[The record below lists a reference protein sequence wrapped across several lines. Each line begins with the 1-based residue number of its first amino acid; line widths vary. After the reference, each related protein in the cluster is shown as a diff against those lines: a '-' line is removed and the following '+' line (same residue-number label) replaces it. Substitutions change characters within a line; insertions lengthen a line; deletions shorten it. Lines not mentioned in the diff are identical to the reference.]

1 METQIKKQIIKYFFV
16 SFAFLVSLCLI
27 ATFIIAIDNK
37 TSNRTTADDV
47 SAVPTNT
54 DTWND
59 EGNYSVVAPQGSG
72 TENDPYLISTA
83 EELAWISV
91 NYAGAANGAYF
102 LQTANIDLGAHYW
115 VPINNNYENYEYFY
129 CYDGGGYEIE
139 NLYISFSMDI
149 PLGSFGIPNGYK
161 RVGLFGTIYGSE
173 ENYCYVRNVKIT
185 NGQID
190 VLGVGPSYTG
200 AVVGFAGY
208 TDFDNCF
215 SRVNINAVYGY
226 IGGINGYNS
235 RANITNCINEGDVIA
250 TTTSAG
256 QVQHIGGVVADF
268 GLGAISDCVN
278 QGDIISDGTGS
289 YYLGGIVGSFY
300 NTEIISCY
308 NTGNVT
314 SNYSTGVGSRI
325 GGIAG
330 SAGNSN
336 SISKCYNT
344 GNITGV
350 GSNIGGI
357 VGSMQ
362 GDITYCYNTGNFNV
376 NNVESSYIG
385 GIAGA
390 FNSSSSRT
398 ISNTYSTAQIGSG
411 NYSGG
416 IIGRCLNDTEK
427 LTNNSNNF
435 YNITNTGVT
444 TGLGGVDTDNV
455 GNIDDVSLGFKGV
468 DYSAMLVTTSGVAP
482 SGMFGLTTEA
492 EGGSW
497 VFVVGKTPLLN
508 GVGEGNEENYSPTW
522 DGVTTFVPTLQD
534 ANQANSETNP
544 YIIDSAAKLAW
555 ISANYNQSNC
565 YGQYYLQTADIDLNN
580 EPWTPINNVAN
591 TNAENRR
598 AYFYDGGGHT
608 ISNLNVDISSSN
620 YAGLFGVVYAA
631 ADNQAYIKNVTITSG
646 TVTGSRYV
654 GAVVGYAYYVDI
666 ENCHNTGVAVQGSSG
681 VGGVAGYVGYGKVQ
695 NSYNNAAVQGSG
707 NSVGGVLG
715 TAWYTSTMN
724 SHNTASIT
732 GVQQVGGVLGRN
744 TISTI
749 SGSYNTGDVT
759 GTGNAVGGIAGYNES
774 GTIVNSYNS
783 GVVIGANY
791 VGGVAGTS
799 SFDVI
804 INSYNSGAVTGSLRV
819 GGIAGEH
826 YFGEI
831 NNTYNLGVVTGS
843 DYVGGIAGYVYGSST
858 SSTEISSGYNAGAI
872 SLDGTISSSNI
883 GGVIG
888 YIENTTSCPAQYV
901 SISWCYYNTDT
912 VGSGVMQAIGFGH
925 GYQVYGLTT
934 LQMQGAQN
942 TNFMYLSN
950 TWWNFT
956 SGEYPT
962 LKYVATVQN

>member
-27 ATFIIAIDNK
+27 ATFIIAIDSK

-256 QVQHIGGVVADF
+256 QVQNIGGVVADF

-376 NNVESSYIG
+376 NNVESSYIAIG

-390 FNSSSSRT
+390 FNSSSPRT
-398 ISNTYSTAQIGSG
+398 ISNTYNTAQIGSG

-416 IIGRCLNDTEK
+416 IIGHCLNDTEN

-492 EGGSW
+492 EGDSW

-580 EPWTPINNVAN
+580 EPWIPINN
-591 TNAENRR
+591 T
-598 AYFYDGGGHT
+598 
-608 ISNLNVDISSSN
+608 SSN
-620 YAGLFGVVYAA
+620 YAYYYDGGNHTILNLNIDLATSNYVGLFGFVCGSANSNTYV
-631 ADNQAYIKNVTITSG
+631 KNVTIKN
-646 TVTGSRYV
+646 GSVNGASFVGSIVGYGYFLNVINCSNENVNTCGVGNYV
-654 GAVVGYAYYVDI
+654 GGVVGYI
-666 ENCHNTGVAVQGSSG
+666 ENGYLYGNHNNGNVSG
-681 VGGVAGYVGYGKVQ
+681 TNY
-695 NSYNNAAVQGSG
+695 
-707 NSVGGVLG
+707 
-715 TAWYTSTMN
+715 
-724 SHNTASIT
+724 
-732 GVQQVGGVLGRN
+732 
-744 TISTI
+744 
-749 SGSYNTGDVT
+749 
-759 GTGNAVGGIAGYNES
+759 VGGIAGQNYLCSISNSHNGGNILGDGYYIGGMSGYNWQN
-774 GTIVNSYNS
+774 IISYCSNS
-783 GVVIGANY
+783 GDVTSNSSDY
-791 VGGVAGTS
+791 SYVAGIVGYNLLGEITNCYNMG
-799 SFDVI
+799 I
-804 INSYNSGAVTGSLRV
+804 IKGLSDFV
-819 GGIAGEH
+819 GGIAGENTSSI
-826 YFGEI
+826 I
-831 NNTYNLGVVTGS
+831 NNCYNTGLIQGS
-843 DYVGGIAGYVYGSST
+843 NDYIGGIAGYVGGTNLNGSR
-858 SSTEISSGYNAGAI
+858 ISCCYNIGTVN
-872 SLDGTISSSNI
+872 SLDEVLTNHI
-883 GGVIG
+883 GGIVGCIV
-888 YIENTTSCPAQYV
+888 NTNNYPVQYV
-901 SISWCYYNTDT
+901 SISWCYYNAQT
-912 VGSGVMQAIGFGH
+912 VGSVAIGAFGQGK
-925 GYQVYGLTT
+925 GYQCYGLTT
-934 LQMQGAQN
+934 EEMQGAQN
-942 TNFMYLSN
+942 ENYMYLSSSF
-950 TWWNFT
+950 WNFAE
-956 SGEYPT
+956 GQYPT
-962 LKYVATVQN
+962 LKYMTQAETSSGGNWSVATGTVWIFTLLL

>member
-1 METQIKKQIIKYFFV
+1 MVDEIWNSSTGQFDGNNLTTLLQYITGNDDITSLDITSTGSLSDMLTTNTSYVSNGALSSADIRDIQLAAGNTYTNDSDEVVGQDVQVTFGGLTWQVVYLTQDTDENDIVTLWLSSSYQEKWANDELLTDEEGLYYGFV
-16 SFAFLVSLCLI
+16 NGSLYSDWSADWVNDWTQDGSSSTYPANMYGTSYIRTVTLNNGTNNVGNQNVYATSGGATVVSSVQDENNVFAMFTMDSVSGSVTEFLVTPSKLAYQETENSVDSASTGDWLI
-27 ATFIIAIDNK
+27 NDAYG
-37 TSNRTTADDV
+37 S
-47 SAVPTNT
+47 PT
-54 DTWND
+54 
-59 EGNYSVVAPQGSG
+59 GSG
-72 TENDPYLISTA
+72 WWSDENYNYTSKQGYSAWANDFLWIPSMSETGYSTSVTGIWQTSTQQRQNISETSSITSGVGTSANVNNSTTVNNGTWLRSGRAYSAYFTHYLESNGESNDYTEMHVSCAVRPALHLNLNAVATHSTEPVFLEDPTQPNSENNPYLIDTVGKLTYLSD
-83 EELAWISV
+83 
-91 NYAGAANGAYF
+91 NYTWAADKYF
-102 LQTANIDLGAHYW
+102 LQT
-115 VPINNNYENYEYFY
+115 
-129 CYDGGGYEIE
+129 E
-139 NLYISFSMDI
+139 NL
-149 PLGSFGIPNGYK
+149 
-161 RVGLFGTIYGSE
+161 
-173 ENYCYVRNVKIT
+173 
-185 NGQID
+185 
-190 VLGVGPSYTG
+190 
-200 AVVGFAGY
+200 
-208 TDFDNCF
+208 
-215 SRVNINAVYGY
+215 
-226 IGGINGYNS
+226 
-235 RANITNCINEGDVIA
+235 
-250 TTTSAG
+250 
-256 QVQHIGGVVADF
+256 
-268 GLGAISDCVN
+268 
-278 QGDIISDGTGS
+278 
-289 YYLGGIVGSFY
+289 
-300 NTEIISCY
+300 
-308 NTGNVT
+308 
-314 SNYSTGVGSRI
+314 
-325 GGIAG
+325 
-330 SAGNSN
+330 
-336 SISKCYNT
+336 
-344 GNITGV
+344 
-350 GSNIGGI
+350 
-357 VGSMQ
+357 
-362 GDITYCYNTGNFNV
+362 
-376 NNVESSYIG
+376 
-385 GIAGA
+385 
-390 FNSSSSRT
+390 
-398 ISNTYSTAQIGSG
+398 
-411 NYSGG
+411 
-416 IIGRCLNDTEK
+416 
-427 LTNNSNNF
+427 
-435 YNITNTGVT
+435 
-444 TGLGGVDTDNV
+444 
-455 GNIDDVSLGFKGV
+455 
-468 DYSAMLVTTSGVAP
+468 
-482 SGMFGLTTEA
+482 
-492 EGGSW
+492 
-497 VFVVGKTPLLN
+497 
-508 GVGEGNEENYSPTW
+508 
-522 DGVTTFVPTLQD
+522 
-534 ANQANSETNP
+534 
-544 YIIDSAAKLAW
+544 
-555 ISANYNQSNC
+555 
-565 YGQYYLQTADIDLNN
+565 DLNN
-580 EPWTPINNVAN
+580 QPWTPINNVAN

-681 VGGVAGYVGYGKVQ
+681 VGGVAGYVGYGKVH

-715 TAWYTSTMN
+715 TAWYTSTVN

-749 SGSYNTGDVT
+749 SGSYNTGNVT

-831 NNTYNLGVVTGS
+831 NNTYNLGDVTGS
-843 DYVGGIAGYVYGSST
+843 DYVGGISGYVYGRST

-888 YIENTTSCPAQYV
+888 YIENTTNCPAQYV

-956 SGEYPT
+956 SGSYPT